1 MITTSLVNLET
12 NSVAHTPE
20 CCHLTKGD
28 DYSPSASMK
37 ENPVLISTKNVPDSS
52 SESLSGEE
60 TMNMDDL
67 QQSLNAQLK
76 IAEIEND
83 FDIITTQFEDS
94 IYESLEKS
102 NSCMLP
108 CFNVVCE
115 EDCKPQGSFCIIDI
129 GGSTLRVSIVNF
141 LENRTA
147 ECLVNKSWSIEDDN
161 KLLDRSF
168 FRWVTQKF
176 KSFVDDDTCSTLKNS
191 RGNIKV
197 GITWSFPIIQHTA
210 SNKGIVSDLGKG
222 FSVCDEFKGGDL
234 KDIFENCFAVRGIP
248 IEIYSIVND
257 SVSVFVTGSYFNNAK
272 LGLVQGTGINS
283 SFLVDQ
289 SLVGEQKIKFLGN
302 TVSDKKILI
311 NTEASFLGYHLHKYV
326 SGVERDMCHLWKLMG
341 SGEYPPPH
349 MTTDTYGVFQ
359 PLEMITSGRYI
370 PEIIRRFVADYF
382 PETDAPE
389 TGLEYTLS
397 AELLAKLY
405 RCTDPEK
412 FRAELGKALPL
423 DSMKDD
429 DLVVLKTIT
438 NTVIYRASI
447 VLASYI
453 IAMVRVAKFTHLEE
467 LEISVVGSMLQYF
480 PEYKETVLDILDK
493 KAQQCHNIPK
503 ISFDFIKDSS
513 IYGASIAAYV
523 NQERMG
529 L

>member
-1 MITTSLVNLET
+1 MITTSLVDLET
-12 NSVAHTPE
+12 SSVAHTPD
-20 CCHLTKGD
+20 CQLTKGD

-37 ENPVLISTKNVPDSS
+37 ETPVLISTKNVPDSS

-60 TMNMDDL
+60 NMNMDDL

-76 IAEIEND
+76 IAEIEDD
-83 FDIITTQFEDS
+83 FDVITRQFEDS

-115 EDCKPQGSFCIIDI
+115 QDCNPRGSFCILDI

-141 LENRTA
+141 LDDGTA
-147 ECLVNKSWSIEDDN
+147 ECLVNESWSIEDSN
-161 KLLDRSF
+161 KHLDRSF

-176 KSFVDDDTCSTLKNS
+176 KFLVDDDMCSTLKNS
-191 RGNIKV
+191 RGKIKV

-234 KDIFENCFAVRGIP
+234 KDIFENCFADGGIP

-289 SLVGEQKIKFLGN
+289 SLAGKQKIKFLRN
-302 TVSDKKILI
+302 TDSDKKVLI

-326 SGVERDMCHLWKLMG
+326 SDVDRDMNRLWKVMG
-341 SGEYPPPH
+341 SDEYPPPH

-370 PEIIRRFVADYF
+370 PEIIRRFVAEYF
-382 PETDAPE
+382 SDTAVPEA
-389 TGLEYTLS
+389 GSEYTLS
-397 AELLAKLY
+397 AELLASLY
-405 RCTDPEK
+405 RCSDPEK
-412 FRAELGKALPL
+412 FRAELGKSLPL
-423 DSMKDD
+423 DNLKDD
-429 DLVVLKTIT
+429 DLVILKTIT
-438 NTVIYRASI
+438 KTVIYRASMI
-447 VLASYI
+447 LASYI
-453 IAMVRVAKFTHLEE
+453 IAMVRVAKFTHLEK

-480 PEYKETVLDILDK
+480 PEYKETVLGILDS
-493 KAQQCHNIPK
+493 KAVQSHNIPK